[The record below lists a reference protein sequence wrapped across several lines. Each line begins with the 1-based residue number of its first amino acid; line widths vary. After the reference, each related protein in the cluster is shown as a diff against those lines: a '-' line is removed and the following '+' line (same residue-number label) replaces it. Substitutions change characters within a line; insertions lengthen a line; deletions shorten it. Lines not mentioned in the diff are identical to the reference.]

1 MRRVKT
7 MARRRRTYSR
17 PRKRY
22 FRRAKGF
29 SISLLDLAKYSVM
42 YGILTNQPL
51 GSVIQSLINS
61 IMSGDDSFIDIIL
74 DQVNKG
80 IENIMA
86 RPIQI
91 AIQEAVVAYAFSM
104 LKKAVGSKKIISV
117 GKFSIR
123 V

>member
-1 MRRVKT
+1 
-7 MARRRRTYSR
+7 
-17 PRKRY
+17 
-22 FRRAKGF
+22 
-29 SISLLDLAKYSVM
+29 M
-42 YGILTNQPL
+42 YGILTDQPL
-51 GSVIQSLINS
+51 GTVVTQLINS
-61 IMSGDDSFIDIIL
+61 IMNGDDSFIDILIG
-74 DQVNKG
+74 QVNAA